1 MIRIQSSLAVVAALG
16 ATLLGFSAPP
26 PLQAAVHRAERPIAG
41 RYIVVLRSDARPTD
55 LSGFELERGAP
66 EVARELARRHG
77 VFADRTF
84 STSLSGFRF
93 VGSAQAAETLS
104 RDPRV
109 DYVAEDG
116 WATIAAQ
123 QSPTPSWGLDRIDQP
138 GAALDN
144 SYTYMTDGTGID
156 LYVVDTGVRSTH
168 QEFGARV
175 DTVNAFSIVADDLG
189 TEDCHG
195 HGTLVAGIAAGETF
209 GVAKGATIHPVRV
222 LDCYGQGAISNIIT
236 AIDWITARYPLP
248 TNKRKPLAPTRAV
261 VNMSL
266 DAGYSQPLEQAIAT
280 SIAHGITYVVAA
292 GNNANDAC
300 YTSPA
305 RVPDAITVAAVE
317 SNDARWASSN
327 FGPCVDLFA
336 PGRLVTSSFIR
347 SDTDTV
353 AFTGTSAAAPHVAGT
368 AALMLS
374 ANPNAMPKDVVAT
387 LRAAA
392 TQGAVVDAGEGSPN
406 LLLYSAFAG
415 SGADYPPAAEFNY
428 SCSGSRCSFDAG
440 RSGDDW
446 GILDYSWDFGDG
458 RGGRGASPDHRY
470 REATSTGIVVT
481 LTVTDT
487 SGQTATYQRALDGAW

>member
-1 MIRIQSSLAVVAALG
+1 MNRVQTSIAVVAALG
-16 ATLLGFSAPP
+16 ATLLGLAAPP
-26 PLQAAVHRAERPIAG
+26 SLQAVVHPALRPIAG
-41 RYIVVLRSDARPTD
+41 RYIVVLRPDTLPAEVA
-55 LSGFELERGAP
+55 GFEPARRTP
-66 EVARELARRHG
+66 EFAGEVARRHG
-77 VFADRTF
+77 VLADRTF
-84 STSLSGFRF
+84 SSSLSGFRF
-93 VGSAQAAETLS
+93 RGSAQAAEALS
-104 RDPRV
+104 RDPQV
-109 DYVAEDG
+109 AYVAEDG
-116 WATIAAQ
+116 WATIAAA
-123 QSPTPSWGLDRIDQP
+123 QSPTPSWGLDRIDQQSP
-138 GAALDN
+138 MLDGT
-144 SYTYMTDGTGID
+144 YTYMTDGMGVD

-175 DTVNAFSIVADDLG
+175 DTVDAFSIVADDLG

-236 AIDWITARYPLP
+236 AIDWITAHYPLP
-248 TNKRKPLAPTRAV
+248 ANKRKPVAPTRAV

-280 SIAHGITYVVAA
+280 SITHGITYVVAA

-317 SNDARWASSN
+317 SNDTRWASSN

-347 SDTDTV
+347 SDTDSI

-368 AALMLS
+368 VALMLS
-374 ANPNAMPKDVVAT
+374 ANPNAMPKDVAAT

-392 TQGAVVDAGEGSPN
+392 TRDAVLDAGEGSPN
-406 LLLYSAFAG
+406 RLLYSAFAG
-415 SGADYPPAAEFNY
+415 TGADFPPVAEFTY
-428 SCSGSRCSFDAG
+428 SCAGNRCSFDAG
-440 RSGDDW
+440 ASGDDW

-458 RGGRGASPDHRY
+458 RGGRGATADHRY
-470 REATSTGIVVT
+470 RAGTSSGIVVT
-481 LTVTDT
+481 LTVTDN
-487 SGQTATYQRALDGAW
+487 SGQTATFQRSLAGAW